1 MDETLG
7 KDPVNQ
13 TPMITSSLLLL
24 KGHHDAPGCFG
35 EVTVSTVIRVSS
47 TATLCFA
54 PFWGAWGEG
63 PSRPRLEMLYLPG
76 YTFPLLC

>member
-7 KDPVNQ
+7 KDPVHQ
-13 TPMITSSLLLL
+13 TPMITSSLLPL
-24 KGHHDAPGCFG
+24 KGHHDVPGCFG
-35 EVTVSTVIRVSS
+35 EVPVSTVIRVSS
-47 TATLCFA
+47 TATLYFT
-54 PFWGAWGEG
+54 PFWGAQGEG